1 MDDMVLVVGGI
12 MVSILFVILGV
23 SELLLRTQG
32 M

>member
-12 MVSILFVILGV
+12 MVSVLFVILGV

>member
-1 MDDMVLVVGGI
+1 MDDIVLLVGGI
-12 MVSILFVILGV
+12 MVSVLFVILGV